1 MNIHRS
7 QTALRSVED
16 DEQEERWIRD
26 IESGQCL
33 LCIDISTGLSAEDGK
48 VTCACPSRE
57 SS

>member
-26 IESGQCL
+26 IESGQFFFVSIFL
-33 LCIDISTGLSAEDGK
+33 QD
-48 VTCACPSRE
+48 
-57 SS
+57 